1 MAMKAYSCRST
12 SLLLVKG
19 GSNSSIGA
27 GVLRPLSPNCEH
39 NVRRIRARVARSD
52 KGSGE
57 GTRFEGRSTET
68 GISGLWRDSLLTGA
82 GADGACEDILEVAWA
97 LERG

>member
-1 MAMKAYSCRST
+1 M
-12 SLLLVKG
+12 
-19 GSNSSIGA
+19 
-27 GVLRPLSPNCEH
+27 SPNCEH

-57 GTRFEGRSTET
+57 DTLFDGRGTDGDLRRG
-68 GISGLWRDSLLTGA
+68 SLLTDARA
-82 GADGACEDILEVAWA
+82 GGACEDIFEVAWA